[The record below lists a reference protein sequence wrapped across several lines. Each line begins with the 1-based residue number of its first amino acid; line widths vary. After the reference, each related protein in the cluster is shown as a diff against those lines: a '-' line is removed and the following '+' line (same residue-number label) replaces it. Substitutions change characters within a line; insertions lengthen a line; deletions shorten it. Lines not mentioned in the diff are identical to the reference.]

1 MNNSSNYWK
10 KHITQKSQTRKTKAA
25 FLRYL
30 FIYQYIY
37 THICLL
43 LRQNQNFISKFL
55 HYQEILEDVH
65 ESINDAEGKNICSE
79 DVFTGSNTDYFKS
92 DSLSATKELLQTKI
106 LGTDESRARVSAMS
120 PKLNRISNRV
130 PSSYPWKDSGKSGKD
145 GMGNDTK
152 NEKLE
157 SPCLWMARTSSIKR
171 FKTSFII

>member
-1 MNNSSNYWK
+1 MWIIQSQNINSE
-10 KHITQKSQTRKTKAA
+10 
-25 FLRYL
+25 FLW
-30 FIYQYIY
+30 
-37 THICLL
+37 
-43 LRQNQNFISKFL
+43 N
-55 HYQEILEDVH
+55 QEILEDVH
-65 ESINDAEGKNICSE
+65 ESINDAEGKNISSE

-106 LGTDESRARVSAMS
+106 LGTDEGRARVTAMS

-145 GMGNDTK
+145 GMGSDTK

-171 FKTSFII
+171 LKTFL